1 MKRASGEN
9 LGTVQRVVEVLRF
22 FAERGDATLK
32 DLSTALNL
40 APSTCHRLLDLL
52 GRDGLI
58 EQDTARRRYRV
69 GSEFYRMSAQV
80 QSRHDIRAIA
90 LPFLREVVDACD
102 ETCVFSLLL
111 PVEGKVF
118 FAEKVDCSRLLRYQ
132 LNMNTPVS
140 ALWGAS
146 GRSVLAFLD
155 AEQVDRIYAMEGSSP
170 ATGESLPSRR
180 TLDGEL
186 AAIRKRGYD
195 ITYGQK
201 VAGAV
206 GIGAPVFG
214 IDDKVIGSLCVTI
227 PKARIAAKDRPRLG
241 ELVRDAAARLSA
253 ALGAPLDQD
262 IQDIA

>member
-1 MKRASGEN
+1 VKRTSGEN
-9 LGTVQRVVEVLRF
+9 LGTVQRVVEILRF

-58 EQDTARRRYRV
+58 EQDTVRRRYRV
-69 GSEFYRMSAQV
+69 GSEFYRISAQV
-80 QSRHDIRAIA
+80 QSRHDVRAVA

-102 ETCVFSLLL
+102 ETCVFSLFL
-111 PVEGKVF
+111 PAEGKVF
-118 FAEKVDCSRLLRYQ
+118 FAEKIDCSRLLRYQ

-155 AEQVDRIYAMEGSSP
+155 ADQVDRIYAMEGRSP
-170 ATGESLPSRR
+170 ATDEALPPRDA
-180 TLDGEL
+180 LDGEL

-214 IDDKVIGSLCVTI
+214 FDDKVIGSLCVTI

-241 ELVRDAAARLSA
+241 ELVRDVAARLSA
-253 ALGAPLDQD
+253 ALGAPLDQG